1 MSKPRRECD
10 KQENVRIAAAD
21 CFAEADKARKGGDA
35 RRAASLEAQGKATA
49 KWGGGR
55 RS

>member
-10 KQENVRIAAAD
+10 GQENARIAAAD
-21 CFAEADKARKGGDA
+21 CFQEADRARKSGDT
-35 RRAASLEAQGKATA
+35 RRAATLEAQGKQTA